1 MCIEFNGKQH
11 YESIS
16 YFGGD
21 ELFEVSKIRYNIKR
35 EYCISNSIKFIEI
48 SYRKNIKNKLEECLN
63 I

>member
-21 ELFEVSKIRYNIKR
+21 ELFEVSKIDTILK
-35 EYCISNSIKFIEI
+35 ESIVYQIV
-48 SYRKNIKNKLEECLN
+48 
-63 I
+63 